1 MNNEEII
8 KIINELNQQI
18 QQELN
23 DYDNN
28 FHFFILLFI
37 SSFKWDKSDEYN
49 YETFHKIFN
58 IIKNNKQ
65 IQALFAPSVDI

>member
-1 MNNEEII
+1 MNNKEII
-8 KIINELNQQI
+8 KIIDELNQQI

-28 FHFFILLFI
+28 FHFFILLFVL
-37 SSFKWDKSDEYN
+37 SFKWNKSDEYN
-49 YETFHKIFN
+49 YETFYKIFN

-65 IQALFAPSVDI
+65 IQSLFAQL